1 MELNRYNGLNWPMTK
16 VVTCRFVLTDNY
28 IPANSTSLYLS
39 LNELQIQLK
48 LQYSLSRA
56 YPTKPPGQAFSHS
69 VRYICHPDGYVCHA
83 DRHTEVSRPLGQ
95 STKVYLDQTAQTG
108 FSHLVRHRW
117 CLDSYACHT
126 DRYIEVDQWASGLE
140 CLTSNQEVPS

>member
-1 MELNRYNGLNWPMTK
+1 MELNRYNGLNWLMTK

-56 YPTKPPGQAFSHS
+56 YPTKPPGQAFFHS

-95 STKVYLDQTAQTG
+95 TKLPGQAFPTWSDTDGAWIVMLATQTDT
-108 FSHLVRHRW
+108 
-117 CLDSYACHT
+117 
-126 DRYIEVDQWASGLE
+126 
-140 CLTSNQEVPS
+140 